1 MFPESHLPGQGGVSS
16 EPDFD
21 GGSAAASDSKVLVV
35 SSVSAG
41 PGRPRLVEQRRRG
54 DTARDEILDAAG
66 ELFTTRGYSGTSTRM
81 IAEAVGI
88 RQASLYHHF
97 KTKDDILEALLQN
110 TVARALVTAQQLRE
124 ADGDPALGRLQSLAR
139 FDAAQLAG
147 SRWNL
152 GALYLLPELRTERFA
167 EFRQARTDLA
177 RIYAALAGEVL
188 GDPGDPRR
196 HLPFRLVE
204 SVISMRSDEMAGAL
218 GADSLHE
225 MVDLLVD
232 TIALVLK

>member
-1 MFPESHLPGQGGVSS
+1 
-16 EPDFD
+16 
-21 GGSAAASDSKVLVV
+21 LV
-35 SSVSAG
+35 G
-41 PGRPRLVEQRRRG
+41 QRRRG
-54 DTARDEILDAAG
+54 NTARDEILDAAG
-66 ELFTTRGYSGTSTRM
+66 ELFTTRGYAGTSTRM

-97 KTKDDILEALLQN
+97 KTKDDILEALLQD
-110 TVARALVTAQQLRE
+110 TVAPPLATARTLRKS
-124 ADGDPALGRLQSLAR
+124 DGDSALERLQALAR

-167 EFRQARTDLA
+167 EFRQARSDLA
-177 RIYAALAGEVL
+177 RIYARLAGEVL
-188 GDPGDPRR
+188 GDNDNPRR

-218 GADSLHE
+218 GADSLHQMVE
-225 MVDLLVD
+225 MVVD
-232 TIALVLK
+232 TIAVVLR

>member
-1 MFPESHLPGQGGVSS
+1 
-16 EPDFD
+16 
-21 GGSAAASDSKVLVV
+21 
-35 SSVSAG
+35 
-41 PGRPRLVEQRRRG
+41 
-54 DTARDEILDAAG
+54 
-66 ELFTTRGYSGTSTRM
+66 M
-81 IAEAVGI
+81 IAESVGI

-97 KTKDDILEALLQN
+97 RTKDDILEALLQN

-124 ADGDPALGRLQSLAR
+124 SDGDPALGRLQSLAR

>member
-1 MFPESHLPGQGGVSS
+1 VG
-16 EPDFD
+16 
-21 GGSAAASDSKVLVV
+21 
-35 SSVSAG
+35 
-41 PGRPRLVEQRRRG
+41 QRRRG
-54 DTARDEILDAAG
+54 NTARDEILDAAG
-66 ELFTTRGYSGTSTRM
+66 ELFTTRGYAGTSTRM

-97 KTKDDILEALLQN
+97 KTKDDILEALLQD
-110 TVARALVTAQQLRE
+110 TVAPPLATARTLRE
-124 ADGDPALGRLQSLAR
+124 SDGDSALERLQALAR

-167 EFRQARTDLA
+167 EFRQVRSDLA
-177 RIYAALAGEVL
+177 RIYARLAGEVL
-188 GDPGDPRR
+188 GDNDNPRR

-218 GADSLHE
+218 GADSLHQMVE
-225 MVDLLVD
+225 MVVD
-232 TIALVLK
+232 TIAVVLK

>member
-1 MFPESHLPGQGGVSS
+1 MLVSQI
-16 EPDFD
+16 
-21 GGSAAASDSKVLVV
+21 A
-35 SSVSAG
+35 AG

-54 DTARDEILDAAG
+54 ATARDEILDAAA

-97 KTKDDILEALLQN
+97 KTKDDILEALLQD
-110 TVARALVTAQQLRE
+110 TVLAPLEQANVLLSAQGSALE
-124 ADGDPALGRLQSLAR
+124 RLQQLAR
-139 FDAAQLAG
+139 FDAGQLAR

-167 EFRQARTDLA
+167 EFRSARSELA
-177 RIYAALAGEVL
+177 RIYAQLAGEVL
-188 GDPGDPRR
+188 GNQADPRR

-204 SVISMRSDEMAGAL
+204 SVISMRSDEMVGAL
-218 GADSLHE
+218 GSDSLE
-225 MVDLLVD
+225 DLVTMLVD
-232 TIALVLK
+232 SAELVLK

>member
-1 MFPESHLPGQGGVSS
+1 VG
-16 EPDFD
+16 
-21 GGSAAASDSKVLVV
+21 
-35 SSVSAG
+35 
-41 PGRPRLVEQRRRG
+41 QRRRG
-54 DTARDEILDAAG
+54 NTARDEILDAAG
-66 ELFTTRGYSGTSTRM
+66 ELFTTRGYAGTSTRM

-97 KTKDDILEALLQN
+97 KTKDDILEALLQD
-110 TVARALVTAQQLRE
+110 TVAPPLATARTLRKS
-124 ADGDPALGRLQSLAR
+124 DGDSALERLQALAR

-167 EFRQARTDLA
+167 EFRQARSDLA
-177 RIYAALAGEVL
+177 RIYARLAGEVL
-188 GDPGDPRR
+188 GDNDNPRR

-218 GADSLHE
+218 GADSLHQMVE
-225 MVDLLVD
+225 MVVD
-232 TIALVLK
+232 TIAVVLR